1 MRLILLPLLFFCCLS
16 THAASE
22 MDNKPSAT
30 ETTVATETPQ
40 PDQGQATY
48 EQFCIICHQ
57 DGVAS
62 APKFRNESDWK
73 PRLAGRTIED
83 LVKSATKGLN
93 LMPEKGTCSDC
104 SEDDLKAAIQYMLP
118 KP

>member
-1 MRLILLPLLFFCCLS
+1 MFCSFTLQAS
-16 THAASE
+16 TEADSE
-22 MDNKPSAT
+22 P
-30 ETTVATETPQ
+30 
-40 PDQGQATY
+40 GQAIY

-62 APKFRNESDWK
+62 APKFHNTDDWK
-73 PRLAGRTIED
+73 PRLAGRTLED
-83 LVKSATKGLN
+83 LLKSANKGLN

-104 SEDDLKAAIQYMLP
+104 SDDDLKAAIQYMLP